1 MYNNLFRYNI
11 GRSVHNP
18 LGDTTKVSVRHSNV
32 MTSRVVLVLYIYL
45 ALGIYWLIE
54 QPLSSVFEHLPRFK
68 WLCTIT
74 KIYKLTFRMD
84 RFGSDTPKGTVL
96 YSPRPFVRD
105 ILDYPAPRE
114 VPVEEKQVVIKT
126 ERPDGTVSVSGGRDL
141 KKTQVYTRG
150 FGEAVPIL
158 YIYYDNNLYTKFRP
172 EFPELAGLPKLEMFA
187 KRHCRADFTD
197 GCPKPV
203 FQGQLDFQFCMTHAT
218 TIPGPTLTAT
228 SVLQCRSKA
237 NLNAR
242 NLVSPDAP
250 IVLEA
255 LVLSDAAALPGQQ
268 NNPKLLSMPHSRQ
281 CNKTIVRRWISTRA
295 L

>member
-158 YIYYDNNLYTKFRP
+158 YIMIIIYIQNSGQSSRSWRACPNLKCSH
-172 EFPELAGLPKLEMFA
+172 AKLPSNPLPT
-187 KRHCRADFTD
+187 HPLYPHPPTSH
-197 GCPKPV
+197 P
-203 FQGQLDFQFCMTHAT
+203 CMH
-218 TIPGPTLTAT
+218 P
-228 SVLQCRSKA
+228 
-237 NLNAR
+237 
-242 NLVSPDAP
+242 
-250 IVLEA
+250 
-255 LVLSDAAALPGQQ
+255 
-268 NNPKLLSMPHSRQ
+268 
-281 CNKTIVRRWISTRA
+281 
-295 L
+295 

>member
-1 MYNNLFRYNI
+1 M
-11 GRSVHNP
+11 HNP

-96 YSPRPFVRD
+96 YSPKPFVRD

-158 YIYYDNNLYTKFRP
+158 YIMIIIYIQNSGQSSRSWRACPNLKCSH
-172 EFPELAGLPKLEMFA
+172 AKLPSNPLPT
-187 KRHCRADFTD
+187 HPLYPHPPTSH
-197 GCPKPV
+197 P
-203 FQGQLDFQFCMTHAT
+203 CMH
-218 TIPGPTLTAT
+218 P
-228 SVLQCRSKA
+228 
-237 NLNAR
+237 
-242 NLVSPDAP
+242 
-250 IVLEA
+250 
-255 LVLSDAAALPGQQ
+255 
-268 NNPKLLSMPHSRQ
+268 
-281 CNKTIVRRWISTRA
+281 
-295 L
+295 